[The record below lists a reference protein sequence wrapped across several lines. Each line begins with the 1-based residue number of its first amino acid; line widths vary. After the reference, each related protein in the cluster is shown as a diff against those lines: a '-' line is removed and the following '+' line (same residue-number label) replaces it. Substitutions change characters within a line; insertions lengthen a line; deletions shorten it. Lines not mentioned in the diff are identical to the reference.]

1 MSRHAHLAIDLGA
14 ESGRA
19 ILGVLEGD
27 HLTLQEL
34 HRFANE
40 PRRRPTGLHWN
51 LDQLWADAREG
62 ARRAVIAAREQGAD
76 LLSLGVDTWG
86 VDYGLIDADGRVIED
101 PHCYRDERNRAAFEK
116 TIASIGREAL
126 YEATGIQFMALNTL
140 FQLVAARDADPQ
152 VLARADRLLFM
163 PDLMHHLFTGEAVVE
178 ASIASTS
185 QMIDPRTGRWARKLM
200 ESVELPAHMLAEI
213 VPAGTTI
220 GSLREDVAREI
231 GAPASL
237 RVIAPAAHDTASAVA
252 AVPADEATE
261 WCYLSSGTWSLL
273 GTELIEP
280 CLSEAAR
287 EVPFTNEGGVAGTIR
302 FLKNITG
309 LWLVQECRRQLA
321 EAGEAYEYDELT
333 ELAEA
338 AEPFRTIIDTTHA
351 PFAGPGRML
360 DKIRTYARATQQ
372 DEPSHTGRY
381 IRCCLESLALTYRY
395 TLEQL
400 ERVLDRHFDVIHV
413 VGGGG
418 RNRLLNQ
425 MTADAT
431 GRAVNVGPIEATAV
445 GNILTQAMG
454 TGHVSDPA
462 HLRRL
467 VASTFHPET
476 CTPRDPKAW
485 EEPYRRFRDLLAVQV
500 PAE

>member
-1 MSRHAHLAIDLGA
+1 MPRHAHLAIDLGA

-27 HLTLQEL
+27 QLTLHEL

-40 PRRRPTGLHWN
+40 QRRLPTGLHWN
-51 LDQLWADAREG
+51 IDRLWADVQEG
-62 ARRAVIAAREQGAD
+62 ARRAVSAAREQGAE

-86 VDYGLIDADGRVIED
+86 VDYGLIDADGGLIED
-101 PHCYRDERNRAAFEK
+101 PHCYRDERNQAAFEK
-116 TIASIGREAL
+116 TIAAIGRKAL

-140 FQLVAARDADPQ
+140 FQLVAAHDADPTL
-152 VLARADRLLFM
+152 LARADRLLFM

-185 QMIDPRTGRWARKLM
+185 QMIDPRTGRWAMKLM
-200 ESVELPAHMLAEI
+200 ERAGLPAHMLGEI

-220 GSLREDVAREI
+220 GPLREDLARKI
-231 GAPASL
+231 DAPELL

-252 AVPADEATE
+252 AVPADETTE

-273 GTELIEP
+273 GTELTGP

-309 LWLVQECRRQLA
+309 LWLVQECRRQWA
-321 EAGEAYEYDELT
+321 EAGEAYEYDELAA
-333 ELAEA
+333 LAEA
-338 AEPFRTIIDTTHA
+338 ADPFRTIIDTAHA
-351 PFAGPGRML
+351 PFATPGRMP
-360 DKIRTYARATQQ
+360 DKIRAYARATRQ
-372 DEPSHTGRY
+372 DEPSQPGQY

-400 ERVLDRHFDVIHV
+400 ERVLDRRSDVIHV

-425 MTADAT
+425 MTADVT
-431 GRAVNVGPIEATAV
+431 GRTVIVGPIEATAV
-445 GNILTQAMG
+445 GNILTQAVG
-454 TGHVSDPA
+454 TGHVSDA
-462 HLRRL
+462 ARLRRI

-476 CTPRDPKAW
+476 CMPRDPKAW
-485 EEPYRRFRDLLAVQV
+485 EEPYRRFRDLLAVEV
-500 PAE
+500 PTE